1 MSKMKNWMMDMEETV
16 DAAVASGCY
25 NIEDVIT
32 YCNENLTYVDEDFV
46 KKYFEFIKYEATSF
60 LIKNHMPYMEN

>member
-1 MSKMKNWMMDMEETV
+1 MSKMKNWMMDMEESV
-16 DAAVASGCY
+16 DAAVASDCY

-46 KKYFEFIKYEATSF
+46 KKYFEFIKYEATYGE
-60 LIKNHMPYMEN
+60 LV

>member
-16 DAAVASGCY
+16 DAAVASDCY

-32 YCNENLTYVDEDFV
+32 YCNENLTYVDEDYV
-46 KKYFEFIKYEATSF
+46 KEYFESTNGE
-60 LIKNHMPYMEN
+60 LV